1 MSSESSKATRTT
13 LLKRGLFL
21 IGAAVG
27 LQGGPQVAAAL
38 GATKTSAPASLT
50 LYGRSWHAQAQGRR
64 AGILPAR
71 GDRLSVYGE
80 LSLKPGGKKMGE
92 FYSAYFSH
100 LSPFGAGSHA
110 AAGIEV
116 HTFNL
121 DDGTILGQGS
131 HWGEEG
137 TYAVVGGTGRYSGA
151 RGSYIAR
158 QRPIELGGD
167 GTADFVFT
175 LAD

>member
-27 LQGGPQVAAAL
+27 LQGGPQAAAAL
-38 GATKTSAPASLT
+38 GATRTAPATLK
-50 LYGRSWHAQAQGRR
+50 LYGRSWHAQTQGRR
-64 AGILPAR
+64 AGRLAR
-71 GDRLSVYGE
+71 GDRVAVYGE
-80 LSLKPGGKKMGE
+80 LSLGPGGKKMGE

-100 LSPFGAGSHA
+100 LSPFGPGSHA

-137 TYAVVGGTGRYSGA
+137 RYAVVGGTGRYSGA
-151 RGSYIAR
+151 RGSYVAR
-158 QRPIELGGD
+158 QRPVELGGD

>member
-27 LQGGPQVAAAL
+27 LQGGPQAVAAL
-38 GATKTSAPASLT
+38 GATKAAPATLK
-50 LYGRSWHAQAQGRR
+50 LYGRSWHAQATGRR
-64 AGILPAR
+64 GGRLAR
-71 GDRLSVYGE
+71 GDRLGVYGE

-100 LSPFGAGSHA
+100 LSPFGPGAHA

-137 TYAVVGGTGRYSGA
+137 RYAVVGGTGRYSGA
-151 RGSYIAR
+151 RGSYVAR
-158 QRPIELGGD
+158 QRPVELGGD

>member
-1 MSSESSKATRTT
+1 
-13 LLKRGLFL
+13 LFL

-27 LQGGPQVAAAL
+27 LQGGPQAVAAL
-38 GATKTSAPASLT
+38 GATKSAPATLT
-50 LYGRSWHAQAQGRR
+50 LYGRSWHAQAPGRR
-64 AGILPAR
+64 AGRLPAR
-71 GDRLSVYGE
+71 GDRLSVFGE

-121 DDGTILGQGS
+121 DEGTILGQGS

-151 RGSYIAR
+151 RGSYVAR

-167 GTADFVFT
+167 GTAHFVFT

>member
-27 LQGGPQVAAAL
+27 LQAAPQAAAAL
-38 GATKTSAPASLT
+38 TATKTAPATLK

-64 AGILPAR
+64 AGVHPAR
-71 GDRLSVYGE
+71 GDRLGVYGE

-100 LSPFGAGSHA
+100 LSPFGPSSHA

-137 TYAVVGGTGRYSGA
+137 RYAVVGGTGRYSGA
-151 RGSYIAR
+151 RGSYVAR
-158 QRPIELGGD
+158 QRPVELGGD

>member
-27 LQGGPQVAAAL
+27 LQGGAQAAAAV
-38 GATKTSAPASLT
+38 GATTSAPATLK
-50 LYGRSWHAQAQGRR
+50 LYGRRWHAQVQGRL
-64 AGILPAR
+64 AGRLPAR
-71 GDRLSVYGE
+71 GDRLSGFGE
-80 LSLKPGGKKMGE
+80 LAEHPGGKKVGE

-100 LSPFGAGSHA
+100 LSPFGPSPHA

-121 DDGTILGQGS
+121 EDGTILGQGS

-137 TYAVVGGTGRYSGA
+137 VYAVVGGTGRYIGA
-151 RGSYIAR
+151 RGSYVAH
-158 QRPIELGGD
+158 QRPTELGGD

-175 LAD
+175 LAE

>member
-27 LQGGPQVAAAL
+27 LQGGPQAVAAL
-38 GATKTSAPASLT
+38 GATKTAPATLK

-64 AGILPAR
+64 VGKLAR
-71 GDRLSVYGE
+71 GDRLGVYGE

-100 LSPFGAGSHA
+100 LSPFGPSSHA
-110 AAGIEV
+110 AAGLEV

-137 TYAVVGGTGRYSGA
+137 AYAVVGGTGRYSGA

-158 QRPIELGGD
+158 QRPLELGGD